1 MLNFMSRLNLMSLFN
16 FMRLLCFGL
25 NRLCF
30 WFVLNFGNHFMLN
43 WLCMLYRFMLYCFM
57 LDSFM
62 LNWFMLD
69 SFMLNWFMLNR
80 FVLNGFMLY
89 FFLNFM
95 LRFMLHF
102 GLYFMFCWF
111 LFNFSFCFRILLFLS
126 FFGCLFLFGIS
137 FWLHDSLRPLL
148 EWFRD
153 VSNCSPVFSMFLLLS
168 PHFDEKS
175 SGKNF
180 LIIAGS
186 DEVDGID
193 FALEYDFEG
202 SRIVLFN
209 FDEIELRKCFLDIFL
224 NSLEIA
230 FDEIEWD
237 MFYLIVQTFDLFD

>member
-1 MLNFMSRLNLMSLFN
+1 
-16 FMRLLCFGL
+16 
-25 NRLCF
+25 
-30 WFVLNFGNHFMLN
+30 
-43 WLCMLYRFMLYCFM
+43 
-57 LDSFM
+57 
-62 LNWFMLD
+62 
-69 SFMLNWFMLNR
+69 
-80 FVLNGFMLY
+80 
-89 FFLNFM
+89 
-95 LRFMLHF
+95 
-102 GLYFMFCWF
+102 
-111 LFNFSFCFRILLFLS
+111 
-126 FFGCLFLFGIS
+126 
-137 FWLHDSLRPLL
+137 
-148 EWFRD
+148 
-153 VSNCSPVFSMFLLLS
+153 MFLLLS